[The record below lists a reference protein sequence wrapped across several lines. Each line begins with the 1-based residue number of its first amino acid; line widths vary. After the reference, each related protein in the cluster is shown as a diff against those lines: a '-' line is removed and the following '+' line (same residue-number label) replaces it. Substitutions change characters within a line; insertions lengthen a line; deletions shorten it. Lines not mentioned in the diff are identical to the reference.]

1 MENKIPNITRLVTTA
16 VLNKK
21 ATEIE
26 NKTSHNINN
35 IPQKRLGTNK
45 QQKLKTKIFDI
56 NDLAT
61 KAVEIEKKTPDIADN
76 NKNKFW
82 YKNTKK

>member
-1 MENKIPNITRLVTTA
+1 MENKIPNVTRLVTTA

-21 ATEIE
+21 ANEIE
-26 NKTSHNINN
+26 KKTPHNINN
-35 IPQKRLGTNK
+35 TPQKWLGTNK

-61 KAVEIEKKTPDIADN
+61 KAIEIKKKSFGTKIQ
-76 NKNKFW
+76 KNK
-82 YKNTKK
+82 K